1 MSDSRGT
8 FAARARAPLAAAL
21 CATLPLLAAC
31 ASKGGPAP
39 NSEVVGAQQSTR
51 VATGITGASTMT
63 VARTN
68 AEDYVRSSSL
78 AAPADRAWPAVAAA
92 YDDLKLPVTL
102 RVDAQ
107 RQIASQGKRF
117 RGSLGGTRLGLLFNC
132 GASSAGG
139 DAADSYE
146 LTIDVATTVR
156 PGADA
161 SQTSVQTIASA
172 LAKPVMT
179 SGEPVRCVS
188 TGRLEE
194 KLVQA
199 ATKRLAP

>member
-1 MSDSRGT
+1 MPELRGPSALR
-8 FAARARAPLAAAL
+8 AAVAASAAL
-21 CATLPLLAAC
+21 VAAC

-39 NSEVVGAQQSTR
+39 SSEVVGVQQTAR
-51 VATGITGASTMT
+51 VGTGVTGAAVT

-68 AEDYVRSSSL
+68 TEDFVRAGTL

-92 YDDLKLPVTL
+92 YDDQKLPVTL

-117 RGSLGGTRLGLLFNC
+117 RSTLGGTRLGLLFNC
-132 GASSAGG
+132 GSAAAGG

-156 PGADA
+156 PSADA
-161 SQTSVQTIASA
+161 SQTSVQTVASA